1 MGLKEFPR
9 ALPDAKFPSQVNPAM
24 LIAGWECTGLE
35 VSTTES
41 KEFSHNNLKGY
52 KQPAKKPVIVNEKEL
67 LRNKKG
73 FHPLH
78 HTSAPLQ
85 ARVWVLKRG
94 GLAWQ

>member
-1 MGLKEFPR
+1 
-9 ALPDAKFPSQVNPAM
+9 M

-67 LRNKKG
+67 LRE
-73 FHPLH
+73 
-78 HTSAPLQ
+78 TR
-85 ARVWVLKRG
+85 RVSTLCITQVPPFRHVFG
-94 GLAWQ
+94 C